1 MDAVSGTYGERIT
14 NPPSPRPHIWTP
26 TAAHGRYLRSGFK
39 VESLATFCWGDRR
52 SLRSSGRDVGE
63 SRVWNCVDVATT
75 RTKGLCWRVRGSCGR
90 SVPLE
95 ARVNESDES
104 SRMQPALVQ
113 PVLLLCRVSSTSG
126 RSKLGVLERD
136 KAPRPRSGQK
146 VQRPNEA
153 EILSGIGVGS
163 GPGFQPGVPARAGP
177 RTCESRARWGQ
188 LSRSPPGDPPAATAN
203 YTRRRRP
210 ARRSCSGTAGCVRT
224 CCQSHDGGMYKKER
238 PKLSVTALLYGSGA
252 ALPSPWG
259 APPLAAAPSAGLN
272 GSPSNGAAVSSSL
285 AQPSFLLGGGGGGY
299 SAPSVSVMTPGGPL
313 ARPDSRA
320 HLQGGGNSR
329 YPPNHPLSGSK
340 HLCSICGDRASGKHY
355 GVYR

>member
-1 MDAVSGTYGERIT
+1 
-14 NPPSPRPHIWTP
+14 
-26 TAAHGRYLRSGFK
+26 
-39 VESLATFCWGDRR
+39 
-52 SLRSSGRDVGE
+52 
-63 SRVWNCVDVATT
+63 
-75 RTKGLCWRVRGSCGR
+75 
-90 SVPLE
+90 
-95 ARVNESDES
+95 
-104 SRMQPALVQ
+104 MQPALVQ

-259 APPLAAAPSAGLN
+259 APPLAAGKRDFSGPGPARLRFRAHGPVVGVCSALGRLERQPVQWS
-272 GSPSNGAAVSSSL
+272 GRVQQPGAAVVPAWRRRRRLQRPLGERDDPRGALGPSRLTRSPAGWREL
-285 AQPSFLLGGGGGGY
+285 AVPAQPSPERLQTSLLHLRG
-299 SAPSVSVMTPGGPL
+299 PSL
-313 ARPDSRA
+313 WEALWR
-320 HLQGGGNSR
+320 L
-329 YPPNHPLSGSK
+329 
-340 HLCSICGDRASGKHY
+340 
-355 GVYR
+355 